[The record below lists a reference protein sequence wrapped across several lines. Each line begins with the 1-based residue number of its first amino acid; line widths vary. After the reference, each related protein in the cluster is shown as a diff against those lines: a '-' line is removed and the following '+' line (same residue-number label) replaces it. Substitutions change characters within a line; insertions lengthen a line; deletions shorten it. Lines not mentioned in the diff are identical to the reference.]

1 MGRAVVGKGHDE
13 RLSSRPSLRS
23 PRGDPELLLH
33 VPFTEAVTVQSVT
46 VRSVVA
52 RTSDDGGGDEAATAA
67 PRRIKLFTDRE
78 TVDFDEARDLPAQQE
93 LELLPPDHFPD
104 G

>member
-1 MGRAVVGKGHDE
+1 VGKGHDE

-46 VRSVVA
+46 VRSAVA
-52 RTSDDGGGDEAATAA
+52 RTGDGGGDEAATAA

-78 TVDFDEARDLPAQQE
+78 AVDFDEARDLPAQQE